1 MSGASPQAC
10 PVAALRPGRFPSHRP
25 FSARGSH
32 PETPRRSPETPP
44 SLRPGCSLLPESARG
59 RPLTSSRRSL
69 CTRAAWTCWAQFP
82 GAEGSCEDSLP
93 LRRPGWGDAEPFFLF
108 FAWSRGSASKVKS
121 LRPQI
126 RTSASPEDVMGMRAR
141 REGWPR
147 RSPHL
152 FFLPPPRGALGPSR
166 VPTLAAVA
174 SWQVTWSWP
183 RGAWTAPPE
192 PMWSPFQGCSRPP
205 PVVLHLWQCGGSIK
219 LLICCKN
226 SLLGLYAL
234 CISQPV

>member
-10 PVAALRPGRFPSHRP
+10 PVAALRPGRFPSPRP
-25 FSARGSH
+25 FSARGSR

-44 SLRPGCSLLPESARG
+44 SLRPGCSLLPESARD

-82 GAEGSCEDSLP
+82 GAEGWCEDSLP
-93 LRRPGWGDAEPFFLF
+93 LRRPVWGDAEPFFLF

-126 RTSASPEDVMGMRAR
+126 RTSASPEGVMGMRAG

-152 FFLPPPRGALGPSR
+152 FFLPPPPMRARAVAGAHVGSGR
-166 VPTLAAVA
+166 VLAGDLELAA
-174 SWQVTWSWP
+174 
-183 RGAWTAPPE
+183 GCLDCTAGTLVEPISRMLQAPSCSSPPLAVWRIHE
-192 PMWSPFQGCSRPP
+192 TFDR
-205 PVVLHLWQCGGSIK
+205 L
-219 LLICCKN
+219 
-226 SLLGLYAL
+226 
-234 CISQPV
+234 